1 MLGAPGFRGGATRK
15 LWGWRKSMTLGQVG
29 QEERNEQLISE
40 GRRQKV
46 KQGPAVGG
54 CRLGS
59 SASGSGTG

>member
-1 MLGAPGFRGGATRK
+1 
-15 LWGWRKSMTLGQVG
+15 MTLGQVG

-46 KQGPAVGG
+46 KQGLVVGG
-54 CRLGS
+54 CGLGS